1 MIAGGAIAAVL
12 LIPRAGWN
20 TNDITTGDGTYPDL
34 TTRRYDAP
42 PDMVAAFAAQA
53 ATRLLK
59 WRVVDTDTQAGRV
72 TLEVPVAGGIFTDDV
87 TVSSVPDGQM
97 TRAVIRSHSRLGRGD
112 LGVNARHIR
121 ALQAVMDDKLPAAP
135 P

>member
-1 MIAGGAIAAVL
+1 MAGGAIAALVI
-12 LIPRAGWN
+12 IPRQGFG
-20 TNDITTGDGTYPDL
+20 TNDITTGDNNYPDL
-34 TTRRYDAP
+34 TVRRYDAP
-42 PDMVAAFAAQA
+42 PEMVTAFAAQA
-53 ATRLLK
+53 ATKLLK

-72 TLEVPVAGGIFTDDV
+72 TIEVPVAGGLFTDDL
-87 TVSSVPDGQM
+87 TVSAVPDGQM

-121 ALQAVMDDKLPAAP
+121 ALQAMMDDKLPAAP